1 MDKKKKTNMLGILAA
16 ASIANTYYIKAYETL
31 GNETT
36 YFNGE
41 RQGTRST
48 ISSRERSKRT
58 AKKKQAKKQ
67 RRRNNK

>member
-1 MDKKKKTNMLGILAA
+1 MTEKNTKNMLGVLAA
-16 ASIANTYYIKAYETL
+16 ATIASTSYYQEYRTFTD
-31 GNETT
+31 ETT
-36 YFNGE
+36 YFKGE

-67 RRRNNK
+67 RRRNRK